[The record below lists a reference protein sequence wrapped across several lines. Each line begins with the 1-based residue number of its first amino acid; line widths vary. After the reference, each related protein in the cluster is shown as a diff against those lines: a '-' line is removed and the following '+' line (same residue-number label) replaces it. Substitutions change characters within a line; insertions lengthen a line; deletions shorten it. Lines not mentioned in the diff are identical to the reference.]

1 MNKIYKVVWNAARG
15 CFVVGS
21 EFIRSSY
28 TGGADVNKNGPAAR

>member
-21 EFIRSSY
+21 EFIRSSHA
-28 TGGADVNKNGPAAR
+28 GGVRM